1 MIGQARSGYVKLGE
15 VMTGL
20 GMLRQVRLGHVRHV
34 SACLLI
40 FGHVMTVFHIILGCF
55 RLCQLCQVI

>member
-1 MIGQARSGYVKLGE
+1 
-15 VMTGL
+15 MTGL